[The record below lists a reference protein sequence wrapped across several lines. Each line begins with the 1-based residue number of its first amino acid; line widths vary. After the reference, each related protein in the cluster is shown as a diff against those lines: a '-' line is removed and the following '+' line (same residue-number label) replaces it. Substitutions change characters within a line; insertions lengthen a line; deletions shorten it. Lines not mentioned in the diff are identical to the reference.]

1 MKIFHRTLCL
11 SLLSASLST
20 LAALPV
26 SAGTEAIANMEKPSS
41 LDKKTPATFGW
52 GGENNQE
59 FMLNGKP
66 FQIRG
71 AEMHP
76 QRIPRE
82 YWRHR
87 IQMAKGMGLNT
98 IAFYVFWND
107 IEQPD
112 GSFDTKTGNRNIA
125 EFLKTCQEEGMWVLF
140 RPGPYV
146 CGEWDLGGLPHYLL
160 KDPEAK
166 LRTTES
172 PEFMKAQTRYL
183 EAIAKVAEPFLA
195 KNGGPILMTQLE
207 NEYGSYQRKDRKY
220 MEWLQEF
227 WTKKGFAPFYTSDG
241 AGDHFLQDVV
251 LPGVAVGLDPGLND
265 DHWAVANKWNPN
277 VPVFS
282 SETYPGWLRH
292 WGEGNWE
299 PTPSTTD
306 SVGWYMNT
314 GKSFSLFVFHGG
326 TNFGFT
332 AGANNGDK
340 GYQPDLTSY
349 DYGAPVDEHGRSDQY
364 YSKMKEIIQRKLPE
378 GVKIPDQPADIPSM
392 EIPEFTP
399 QYHAGLWENLPA
411 PAAKK
416 FDTPPYFELWNQNQG
431 MAIYSTTIPA
441 GAAEKLVPENVHD
454 YAQVYLD
461 GKLLGVIDRVQG
473 QKDIDI
479 PERKKPAT
487 LEILVE
493 AMGHINF
500 HIDMEK
506 DRKGLFGKVTLGDKP
521 VKGWTVRPLPLHA
534 KTIVSAKRGKAA
546 PSANRKGAHFR
557 AVIDIPQPQDT
568 FLDMSKYTKGYLWV
582 NGHNMGRFWNIGP
595 QLRLYVPAPYLKPG
609 KNQIDIIDLHETT
622 PQPIRGMK
630 ERNKEPGKIQ
640 TKNLNNQW

>member
-1 MKIFHRTLCL
+1 MNLLSKKFRS
-11 SLLSASLST
+11 SLLYAGLSAII
-20 LAALPV
+20 ALPAF
-26 SAGTEAIANMEKPSS
+26 AGPEAIANMQQSS
-41 LDKKTPATFGW
+41 KKAPATFGW
-52 GGENNQE
+52 GGTNNQE
-59 FMLNGKP
+59 FMLAGKP

-87 IQMAKGMGLNT
+87 IQMAKAMGMNT
-98 IAFYVFWND
+98 IAFYIYWND

-112 GSFDTKTGNRNIA
+112 GSFDFKTGNRNIG
-125 EFLKTCQEEGMWVLF
+125 EFMKICQEEGMWVLF

-160 KDPEAK
+160 KKPDAK
-166 LRTTES
+166 LRTTEN
-172 PEFMKAQTRYL
+172 PDFMKAQTRYL
-183 EAIAKVAEPFLA
+183 EAISKVAAPYLA

-220 MEWLQEF
+220 MEWLQNF

-241 AGDHFLQDVV
+241 ASDGHLKDVV
-251 LPGVAVGLDPGLND
+251 LPGVAVGLDPGTND
-265 DHWAVANKWNPN
+265 SHWAVANKWNPN

-299 PTPSTTD
+299 PTPSTVNTVQWFMD
-306 SVGWYMNT
+306 T
-314 GKSFSLFVFHGG
+314 GKSFSLFVLHGG

-349 DYGAPVDEHGRSDQY
+349 DYGAPIDEHGRSDQY
-364 YSKMKEIIQRKLPE
+364 YAAMKDIIQKKLPQ
-378 GVKIPDQPADIPSM
+378 GVKLPDQPADIPSM

-399 QYHAGLWENLPA
+399 TYHASLWENLPA
-411 PAAKK
+411 PTKKK
-416 FDTPPYFELWNQNQG
+416 FDIPPYFETWDQNQG
-431 MAIYSTTIPA
+431 MAIYKATIPA
-441 GAAEKLVPENVHD
+441 GPAEKLVPQNVHD
-454 YAQVYLD
+454 YAQVYID
-461 GKLLGVIDRVQG
+461 GKLIGTIDRIKG
-473 QKDIDI
+473 EKDIEL

-506 DRKGLFGKVTLGDKP
+506 DRKGLYGEVKLGEKP
-521 VKGWTVRPLPLHA
+521 IKGWTIRPLPLKNA
-534 KTIVSAKRGKAA
+534 SIVSAKKGKPT

-557 AVIDIPQPQDT
+557 AIIDIAKPQDT

-582 NGHNMGRFWNIGP
+582 NGQNMGRYWNIGP

-609 KNQIDIIDLHETT
+609 KNQIDILDLHETA

-630 ERNKEPGKIQ
+630 ERNKEKGKIE